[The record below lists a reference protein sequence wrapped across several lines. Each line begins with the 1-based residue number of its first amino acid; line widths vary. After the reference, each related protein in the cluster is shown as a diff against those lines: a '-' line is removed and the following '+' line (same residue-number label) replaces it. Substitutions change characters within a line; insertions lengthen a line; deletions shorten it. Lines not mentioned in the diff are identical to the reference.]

1 MLVGKNRALQNRI
14 EGHITSNSPLW
25 TRCPVLVDGFIPPAT
40 LIEYVGSAT
49 CVIGKPGPGVVTE
62 AAVLGVPFVTE
73 ITERTMAQEVRSV
86 ACCFSAPAA
95 PHGGVPLPLVSL
107 MVM

>member
-73 ITERTMAQEVRSV
+73 ITERTMAQEVRRV
-86 ACCFSAPAA
+86 ACRFSAPITSA
-95 PHGGVPLPLVSL
+95 PRGGVPPPSRPSW
-107 MVM
+107 